1 MASYYWEPTRL
12 ITDYDMTLLEE
23 PAWTSECQAAIDAA
37 IEAEPYESTMGC
49 AFLASDVHT
58 GVSSAFAE
66 RAPEVVDFLGKMFV
80 GTLHLADLAAWK
92 QGNNKEW
99 DEAAIYYLKNNE
111 DIWTQWV
118 PADVAAK
125 VKEALVRESIPETS
139 TTLTPTPLPTPTP
152 SLLTAGDRT
161 FKQYPQP
168 PLMTIDPAAGYTAII
183 STNKGVITLELF
195 ASEAPITVNNFVFLV
210 EEGFYKGIIFHRVI
224 PDFMI
229 QGGDPTGTGSGGPG
243 YRFED
248 EIDSS
253 LVFDGAGILAM
264 ANAGPNTNGSQF
276 FITTLPQPH
285 LNGRHTIFGRVLQG
299 QEVAEAIS
307 RVHTNRN
314 DRPTDQVII
323 DTIEIIT
330 TGVQ

>member
-1 MASYYWEPTRL
+1 M
-12 ITDYDMTLLEE
+12 
-23 PAWTSECQAAIDAA
+23 
-37 IEAEPYESTMGC
+37 
-49 AFLASDVHT
+49 
-58 GVSSAFAE
+58 
-66 RAPEVVDFLGKMFV
+66 
-80 GTLHLADLAAWK
+80 
-92 QGNNKEW
+92 
-99 DEAAIYYLKNNE
+99 
-111 DIWTQWV
+111 
-118 PADVAAK
+118 
-125 VKEALVRESIPETS
+125 
-139 TTLTPTPLPTPTP
+139 
-152 SLLTAGDRT
+152 
-161 FKQYPQP
+161 
-168 PLMTIDPAAGYTAII
+168 
-183 STNKGVITLELF
+183 
-195 ASEAPITVNNFVFLV
+195 NNFVFLV